1 MEHGFIYSVRCK
13 LTGKCYVGQAK
24 EFKTKKGK
32 PFRYGIQGRWSDHV
46 SSAKCGR
53 STTPLAEAILQYG
66 AEAFEINE
74 IAKATAEELDALE
87 AKWIGELGTRVP
99 NGYNVCAHSHNHYMN
114 RTSMV
119 GYYTGRVESAVLR
132 PTRKD
137 GEFAIMYVML
147 TFKDPGVE
155 VERMV
160 FGQKA
165 GGTFEEAREDA
176 LAFVRGIGCPFVEE
190 TSNSL
195 DPLERYASKLKQFE
209 SKVIRRVRI
218 TTASSLVAVYVTT
231 ADAKTYK
238 DQVRICFGGK
248 VVPLDV
254 AYELAKEFVNAL
266 CKNETTILEDH
277 IRGPQ
282 QVAASKAETEP

>member
-1 MEHGFIYSVRCK
+1 M
-13 LTGKCYVGQAK
+13 GQAK

-53 STTPLAEAILQYG
+53 STTPLAAAILQYG
-66 AEAFEINE
+66 VDAFEISE
-74 IAKATAEELDALE
+74 IAKVAAEELDALE
-87 AKWIGELGTRVP
+87 AKWIGIMGTRVP

-119 GYYTGRVESAVLR
+119 GHYTGRVESAVLR
-132 PTRKD
+132 PTRKN
-137 GEFAIMYVML
+137 GEYALMYVML
-147 TFKDPGVE
+147 TFKDSDVE
-155 VERMV
+155 VERVV

-165 GGTFEEAREDA
+165 GGTFEEARADA
-176 LAFVRGIGCPFVEE
+176 LAFVQGIGCPFVEE

-209 SKVIRRVRI
+209 GKIIKRVRI

-238 DQVRICFGGK
+238 DQIRICFGGK
-248 VVPLDV
+248 VVPQEV
-254 AYELAKEFVNAL
+254 AYELAKQFVNTL
-266 CKNETTILEDH
+266 SKNETTILEDH
-277 IRGPQ
+277 IRSPQ
-282 QVAASKAETEP
+282 QVAASKVETEP